1 MCSAEG
7 LPSRSA
13 AHLPSY
19 SIGCTLAFGVGSAGL
34 VANNG
39 VQDLH
44 IQPTALQSRK
54 LLGRIHQIILDSAP
68 RQPAVGRTFEA

>member
-13 AHLPSY
+13 ARLPSY

-34 VANNG
+34 AADDG
-39 VQDLH
+39 ARDLH
-44 IQPTALQSRK
+44 IQPAAHRSRR
-54 LLGRIHQIILDSAP
+54 LLVRIRRIILDSAP
-68 RQPAVGRTFEA
+68 RRPAVGRTFEA